1 MELQIDFMFNG
12 DSPGYQTIAK
22 SILSSSDSPSTLA
35 QRFLI
40 NWEGNPGDKLKERQ
54 NASEQVYKA
63 LTTSSATSG
72 STDTI
77 PQGYEDKVSPKPTDQ
92 VALGNSYPFGQ
103 CTWGAYNRLAE
114 LGKNKVSSFEGNG
127 GFWWQT
133 AQNRGLP
140 VHRGN
145 PKAHEAISFPPGAVG
160 SDKTYG
166 HVGVVEVVNPD
177 GSILVSETNAG
188 GGLNGK
194 RTWRIISAT
203 DVLQCYYID
212 YS

>member
-1 MELQIDFMFNG
+1 
-12 DSPGYQTIAK
+12 
-22 SILSSSDSPSTLA
+22 
-35 QRFLI
+35 
-40 NWEGNPGDKLKERQ
+40 
-54 NASEQVYKA
+54 
-63 LTTSSATSG
+63 
-72 STDTI
+72 
-77 PQGYEDKVSPKPTDQ
+77 
-92 VALGNSYPFGQ
+92 
-103 CTWGAYNRLAE
+103 
-114 LGKNKVSSFEGNG
+114 
-127 GFWWQT
+127 
-133 AQNRGLP
+133 LP